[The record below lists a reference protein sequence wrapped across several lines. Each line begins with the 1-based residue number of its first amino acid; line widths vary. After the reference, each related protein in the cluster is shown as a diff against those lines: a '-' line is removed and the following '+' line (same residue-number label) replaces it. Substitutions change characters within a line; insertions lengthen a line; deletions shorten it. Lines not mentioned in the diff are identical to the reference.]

1 MKRFVFLLLM
11 GAVFPG
17 STAQTTTPLD
27 AANVSAAV
35 AARTSVEPAP
45 LATKVNPIDG
55 LTYVWI
61 PAGKFM
67 MGCSPGDTGC
77 DEDEKPH
84 EVTIAKGFWIGQTL
98 VTQAAY
104 RRVRGENPSFF
115 HHENSDLLPAERVEW
130 LGAHAYCEAV
140 GMRLP
145 AEAEYEYA
153 ARANNPAPRYGD
165 LDAIAW
171 YKDNSNDRTHE
182 VATKLPNAWHLY
194 DMLGNVWEYTNDPF
208 KPGDPVFVAMR
219 GGSCATKARSMRVSF
234 RGFDAAYVHSK
245 FAGFRCVGD

>member
-1 MKRFVFLLLM
+1 MAA
-11 GAVFPG
+11 AVFALPVDKPLL
-17 STAQTTTPLD
+17 AQVERD
-27 AANVSAAV
+27 SSAAAV
-35 AARTSVEPAP
+35 RPATDPNTSP
-45 LATKVNPIDG
+45 LTTKVNPDDG

-61 PAGKFM
+61 PPGKFM
-67 MGCSPGDTGC
+67 MGCSVDDAGC

-84 EVTIAKGFWIGQTL
+84 EVTIAKGFWIGQTP
-98 VTQAAY
+98 VTQSAY
-104 RRVRGENPSFF
+104 QRVTGENPSFF
-115 HHENSDLLPAERVEW
+115 HHSNRDQLPAERVRW
-130 LGAHAYCEAV
+130 LGADAYCKAI

-145 AEAEYEYA
+145 TEAEYEYA

-171 YKDNSNDRTHE
+171 YKDNSNGRTHE
-182 VATKLPNAWHLY
+182 VATKLPNSWNLY

-219 GGSCATKARSMRVSF
+219 GGSCMTKERSMRVSF

-245 FAGFRCVGD
+245 YAGFRCVGN